1 MAYEKSGLSYFED
14 GGSSNVSA
22 SVPVKVSAGKSAISP
37 AGNVNLPPEQISSI
51 LQSMRQIEAERN
63 NPMRS
68 FIEGLQEASVW
79 GSGGAEGPGANLLAL
94 RRQKELEREARMAN
108 IERMGALE
116 ASQAKATSDQQFVNS
131 LLNPKAPLPGT
142 VSTAGGT
149 PTMSPTTA
157 LSDSS
162 IPESV
167 KQQML
172 ASGNATTARQIYTEY
187 LNEVNKKRTGLEF
200 SADMRAPVEVAV
212 NGEIVTMTR
221 AQFEEY
227 AKRDPRIIGALRS
240 VDGKPVNQ
248 TTVPG
253 AAPAAAPSPAA
264 APRVA
269 TATVPG
275 GPGVGGGSKQAIE
288 ANIKLQSANLEAA
301 NKAFL
306 DKQYAPL
313 AETVEAQKNDIL
325 LAENVL
331 DAIKTGK
338 YGPGSTVWQLSAQGA
353 QALGL
358 PLNEKD
364 RERYLSNLSIE
375 QAKRL
380 FVASGAR
387 AAMGAQFTQ
396 VESERFEKTL
406 AGIGDPIQYIKNVYQ
421 LKIALAK
428 ANQEY
433 LQFLDDN
440 PQNMPQAKKAWKQSG
455 RAEQILN
462 ENVDYLRERNAK
474 QKAGESK
481 QPQKT
486 VVRTGKVTNPNNPN
500 YRKTVTEYSDGTREI
515 K

>member
-79 GSGGAEGPGANLLAL
+79 GSGGAEGPGGNLLAL

-108 IERMGALE
+108 VERMGALE

-157 LSDSS
+157 LSDPSL
-162 IPESV
+162 PEEL
-167 KQQML
+167 KEEMR
-172 ASGNATTARQIYTEY
+172 AAGSGTAARQVYTNY
-187 LNEVNKKRTGLEF
+187 LNELNKKKLALEY
-200 SADMRAPVEVAV
+200 SADMRAPVEVAI

-227 AKRDPRIIGALRS
+227 AKRDPKIINALIS
-240 VDGKPVNQ
+240 VNGQPVRQ
-248 TTVPG
+248 TTGAGVPSG
-253 AAPAAAPSPAA
+253 STT

-288 ANIKLQSANLEAA
+288 ANIKLQGANLEAA

-306 DKQYAPL
+306 DNQYKPL
-313 AETVEAQKNDIL
+313 AETVQAQKNDIL

-428 ANQEY
+428 ANEEY

-440 PQNMPQAKKAWKQSG
+440 PQNMPQAKKAWKESG

-462 ENVDYLRERNAK
+462 ENVDYLRERSAK
-474 QKAGESK
+474 QKTGESK

-486 VVRTGKVTNPNNPN
+486 VTRTGKVTNKNSPN
-500 YRKTVTEYSDGTREI
+500 YGKTVTEYSDGTREI